1 LTFDL
6 GCLLLVV
13 KILAG
18 EEMEETVIMAIV

>member
-13 KILAG
+13 KILAR
-18 EEMEETVIMAIV
+18 EEMEETVVMAIV